1 MKRFDRLK
9 APGLAFLALSLA
21 PANRFPIGREDQTR
35 PRITNLDAVPAGLIH
50 IQKESLL
57 DSVLVRPA
65 LDEHTVFK
73 KDIGRPQH
81 FFAAIHRI
89 SQVVEPPPATEPVVV
104 ADADPMP
111 KTASPL
117 PLIGL
122 IGLLA
127 LGGGL
132 ALSIATKRTA

>member
-1 MKRFDRLK
+1 GE
-9 APGLAFLALSLA
+9 PVELA
-21 PANRFPIGREDQTR
+21 
-35 PRITNLDAVPAGLIH
+35 
-50 IQKESLL
+50 
-57 DSVLVRPA
+57 
-65 LDEHTVFK
+65 
-73 KDIGRPQH
+73 
-81 FFAAIHRI
+81 
-89 SQVVEPPPATEPVVV
+89 QVVEPPPATEPVVV

-132 ALSIATKRTA
+132 ALSIATKRAA